1 MVHVAKD
8 RIPPAPKILGHND
21 RPTYAAPPA
30 PKAPPPAP
38 KSSSAKGLVIPPDWT
53 FKDRSVAD
61 NFEQHVNEQLPFY
74 PLASGMV
81 AHFGR
86 AYLPEGGRMYD
97 LGAST
102 GNITN
107 MLRSEIEKRNVKA
120 VSIDSSPQ
128 MMDVWH
134 GVGDFVTA
142 DIRTFSYLPY
152 DFGVCFLTLMFLPVV
167 DQRILFNDLYDK
179 LRPGGALVIFE
190 RTAQRSGYLS
200 TVVNR
205 LTLAGK
211 IANGVPAEDIVA
223 KELSLSG
230 AQRPIEDP
238 EHMFNENTHEVFR
251 FGDFAGWVATK
262 L

>member
-1 MVHVAKD
+1 MVKLVTNKV
-8 RIPPAPKILGHND
+8 PPMPK
-21 RPTYAAPPA
+21 PA
-30 PKAPPPAP
+30 VVKP
-38 KSSSAKGLVIPPDWT
+38 GLVIPQDWT

-61 NFEQHVNEQLPFY
+61 NFEQHVNEQLPWY
-74 PLASGMV
+74 SMASGMV

-97 LGAST
+97 LGAAT
-102 GNITN
+102 GNVTN
-107 MLRSEIEKRNVKA
+107 MLRTEIETRGVNVT
-120 VSIDSSPQ
+120 SIDSSHQ
-128 MMDVWH
+128 MKDVWH
-134 GVGDFVTA
+134 GVGEFVCE
-142 DIRTFSYLPY
+142 DIRSFKYKPY

-167 DQRILFNDLYDK
+167 DQQWLFHELYDK
-179 LRPGGALVIFE
+179 LRPGGALVLFE
-190 RTAQRSGYLS
+190 RTAQQTGYLS

-211 IANGVPAEDIVA
+211 VANGVPAEDIVA

-238 EHMFNENTHEVFR
+238 TSMFNANTHEVFR
-251 FGDFAGWVATK
+251 FGDFAGWVAVK